1 MNDHEKD
8 SHDELGMP
16 FEETAIKA
24 VFKKFGNQKDV
35 SLIYGEPV
43 EVGLTKVIPVAK
55 LKYAI
60 GGGGETGGGEGGG
73 GFFSIKPVGVYE
85 ITPDHVKFKSAT
97 NYRKLATFGV
107 IVTGIIGI
115 LISCK
120 K

>member
-8 SHDELGMP
+8 SHGDLGKP
-16 FEETAIKA
+16 FEETSIKV
-24 VFKKFGNQKDV
+24 VFKKFGIQKDV
-35 SLIYGEPV
+35 SLIFGEPV

-60 GGGGETGGGEGGG
+60 GGGGESGGGEGAGG
-73 GFFSIKPVGVYE
+73 SFSVKPVGVYE
-85 ITPDHVKFKSAT
+85 ITPDHVTFKST
-97 NYRKLATFGV
+97 NSYRKAATIGL

-115 LISCK
+115 LISRK